1 VVAAYGVCV
10 KTVHLPVAGALLL
23 AACATPPASTDV
35 ARARPSFELQKIVPA
50 ALLREANHGR
60 DVEGPDGR
68 FVVPRGVRRVWID
81 VGAHLLETSRT
92 ELETHDDVA
101 VVAIEPLA
109 ECWKTWPANPR
120 LTALPVAISLERGWL
135 DFNVNAANVT
145 SSLLKSVE
153 GNEFD
158 ALTRTVEVRK
168 VPVIRLEDVLERIP
182 DIEIE
187 FLETDVQGLDL
198 QVLKSGGEQLR
209 RVKRVQ
215 AEVINERIYDGKG
228 ALRQGTETEFIEY
241 MASKGFQF
249 LGDSSVWERRAW
261 VDKQFINP
269 QRMGWL
275 WRARRRIRSLFS

>member
-1 VVAAYGVCV
+1 V
-10 KTVHLPVAGALLL
+10 KPAHLPVAAALLL
-23 AACATPPASTDV
+23 AACGAQPASTRA
-35 ARARPSFELQKIVPA
+35 ARTRPSFEVQKIVPRE
-50 ALLREANHGR
+50 LLREANHGR
-60 DVEGPDGR
+60 EIEGPDSR
-68 FVVPRGVRRVWID
+68 YVVPGGVRRVWID
-81 VGAHLLETSRT
+81 VGAHLLESSRT

-135 DFNVNAANVT
+135 DFNVNAANIT
-145 SSLLKSVE
+145 SSLLKTVE

-158 ALTRTVEVRK
+158 ALTHTVEVRK

-182 DIEIE
+182 PEIEIE

-198 QVLKSGGEQLR
+198 QVLKSAGEQLR

-215 AEVINERIYDGKG
+215 AEVINDRIYDGSG
-228 ALRQGTETEFIEY
+228 ALRPGTETEFVDF
-241 MASKGFQF
+241 MAGKGFQF
-249 LGDSSVWERRAW
+249 VGDTALWEHRAW
-261 VDKQFINP
+261 LDKQWVNP
-269 QRMGWL
+269 ERMGWL